1 MFAHFRPF
9 QLTVGWRNRE
19 ENGRNKRKRG
29 KQGVIDVMWSRN
41 ERETQMEWSVTKD
54 GWSETGKSAE
64 LRERRRAEG
73 EEVSTHVKEASG
85 ISSENNNLED
95 DFRELNWEV
104 EVILF
109 LSSWFLQSFK

>member
-1 MFAHFRPF
+1 M
-9 QLTVGWRNRE
+9 VG
-19 ENGRNKRKRG
+19 G
-29 KQGVIDVMWSRN
+29 
-41 ERETQMEWSVTKD
+41 VTKD

-73 EEVSTHVKEASG
+73 EEVSTRVKAASS
-85 ISSENNNLED
+85 ISSEKNNLED

-104 EVILF
+104 EAILF